1 MRLSLFPGGSMG
13 GLRFPFRKARAR
25 AEPPGVPLPPGVSF
39 SPELADAID
48 TATVSVRADDDDGPR
63 VMFICDRLGG
73 AWIYSED
80 EASRRIRARFPEL
93 SDEGV
98 TRGIRHLES
107 RAAKATM
114 PTPQEQRRGSW
125 VFGWA
130 D

>member
-1 MRLSLFPGGSMG
+1 MRLSLFPGRSVG

-25 AEPPGVPLPPGVSF
+25 AELPGVPF
-39 SPELADAID
+39 SAELAEAID
-48 TATVSVRADDDDGPR
+48 TATVSVRSADDDGPR
-63 VMFICDRLGG
+63 VMFISDRLGG
-73 AWIYSED
+73 PWIYSED

-98 TRGIRHLES
+98 TRGIRQLES